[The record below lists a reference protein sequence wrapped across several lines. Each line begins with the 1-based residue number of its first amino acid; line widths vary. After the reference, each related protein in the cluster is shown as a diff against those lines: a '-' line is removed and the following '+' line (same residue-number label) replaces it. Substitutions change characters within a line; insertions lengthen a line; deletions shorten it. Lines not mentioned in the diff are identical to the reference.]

1 MMVARVLGA
10 VAIVLALV
18 ASAHAD
24 DKPWAAGVS
33 AANQKQALALY
44 KEGNAFFE
52 QSQYKDALPKY
63 EAAIALWDHPAIH
76 YNAAVCLIN
85 LDRPVE
91 AFENIVSALRFG
103 AAPLGPDLFKQGETY
118 RKMLAAQVGELE
130 VSCADAGAQVT
141 LDGEPIFTGPGSV
154 KRRLRIGDHQI
165 VVTKQ
170 RYQTETQLI
179 HLGGGDDRHVAI
191 VLKPVPGQRVL
202 HRRWAKWKPWSLVV
216 GGIAIAAAGA
226 IPLVASQDHA
236 TSYQSWLDSC
246 SPCLMPYPA
255 NETQE
260 HSLATRDLWIARSAF
275 AVGGALAVTGIA
287 LVVLNQPRLVNVTPI
302 AGREQVGLAI
312 SGQW

>member
-1 MMVARVLGA
+1 MVARVLGA
-10 VAIVLALV
+10 VAVVLALV

-44 KEGNAFFE
+44 REGNAFFE

-91 AFENIVSALRFG
+91 AFDNIVSALRFG
-103 AAPLGPDLFKQGETY
+103 AAPLGSDLFKQGETY

-130 VSCADAGAQVT
+130 VSCADLGARVT
-141 LDGEPIFTGPGSV
+141 LDGEPMFTGPGSA
-154 KRRLRIGDHQI
+154 KRRLRVGDHQI
-165 VVTKQ
+165 VVMKP
-170 RYQTETQLI
+170 RYQTETRPV
-179 HLGGGDDRHVAI
+179 HLNGGDDQHVAI
-191 VLKPVPGQRVL
+191 ALQPVPGQRAL

-216 GGIAIAAAGA
+216 GGVAIAAAGGL
-226 IPLVASQDHA
+226 PLRASQHYA
-236 TSYQSWLDSC
+236 SRYQAWLDNC
-246 SPCLMPYPA
+246 EPCLMPYPA

-260 HSLATRDLWIARSAF
+260 HSLATRDLWIARGAF
-275 AVGGALAVTGIA
+275 AVGGALAIAGVA
-287 LVVLNQPRLVNVTPI
+287 LVVLDQPRLVAVTPI

-312 SGQW
+312 SGRW